1 LFRQAI
7 LAVLE
12 SNGTTRQIY
21 SFGAEGEEKPCAFL
35 VDREGRVLIAGFS
48 IAGIRDNYSKDSPIN
63 RERQA
68 WLVRAKI
75 D

>member
-1 LFRQAI
+1 
-7 LAVLE
+7 
-12 SNGTTRQIY
+12 
-21 SFGAEGEEKPCAFL
+21 
-35 VDREGRVLIAGFS
+35 VLIAGFS